1 MSAFSHISTHL
12 MFSLK
17 VLTISSSLCFI
28 AMLLKLSFPHLTSF
42 AVSDLPSILNVVAS
56 WLKPPYLYL
65 VINCII
71 ITIVATSKLQS
82 KFDHYAFSP
91 PPPQVLPVGKSDDE
105 VAADVAFD
113 HFSFSPPP
121 PPPPQPQPVRVYG
134 GGGEIVKS
142 LDLVNTIGQVNMV
155 ATETFRSTS
164 PLFGYG
170 YGPEKVS
177 DFSVYGNVESRVLE
191 SENIGVVNE
200 LENVKINGK
209 VFESEDKVVAYKN
222 DKGCDLEE
230 TYVKVMNLTSN
241 KVISRAQP
249 EAKVTE
255 FSKPPASSR
264 FGHKKVVK
272 TSTPDH
278 QGGKTLKV
286 SKPKRHETLEST
298 WKTITDGRPM
308 PLTRHLRKS
317 DTWENHPAH
326 STNAMDLHY
335 SKTTKSDT
343 FNDRTIR
350 KKNSSMLS
358 RSSGSGKL
366 KKDPSLG
373 QEELNRRVEA
383 FITKFNED
391 MRLQR
396 QESLNQYR
404 EMINRGA
411 GP

>member
-1 MSAFSHISTHL
+1 

-17 VLTISSSLCFI
+17 VLTISSSLFFI
-28 AMLLKLSFPHLTSF
+28 AFFLKLSLPDLTVFALSDFP
-42 AVSDLPSILNVVAS
+42 VILNGVAS

-82 KFDHYAFSP
+82 KFDHYAVP
-91 PPPQVLPVGKSDDE
+91 PPPPIVGIKSDDE
-105 VAADVAFD
+105 VAAAAAFD

-121 PPPPQPQPVRVYG
+121 LVSG
-134 GGGEIVKS
+134 GGGVKRG
-142 LDLVNTIGQVNMV
+142 DLASTV
-155 ATETFRSTS
+155 ATEMPTS
-164 PLFGYG
+164 PLQPLFDYG
-170 YGPEKVS
+170 YNGPEKVS
-177 DFSVYGNVESRVLE
+177 DFGVYGNVEVEDRVRVPE
-191 SENIGVVNE
+191 SGNINGVVSSVE
-200 LENVKINGK
+200 DAKMEAR
-209 VFESEDKVVAYKN
+209 VFESEEKVVKKKYEDSGAKE
-222 DKGCDLEE
+222 DS
-230 TYVKVMNLTSN
+230 YVEVMNLTSN
-241 KVISRAQP
+241 KVISRAP
-249 EAKVTE
+249 ERASVLE
-255 FSKPPASSR
+255 SSKPPASSR
-264 FGHKKVVK
+264 FGHRKVVK
-272 TSTPDH
+272 STPDH

-317 DTWENHPAH
+317 DTWEHHPAH
-326 STNAMDLHY
+326 TTHAIDTPDY
-335 SKTTKSDT
+335 SKMTKSET

-350 KKNSSMLS
+350 KKSSSTLS
-358 RSSGSGKL
+358 RSSGSGGKL

-373 QEELNRRVEA
+373 QEELNKRVEA
-383 FITKFNED
+383 FINKFNED

-396 QESLNQYR
+396 QESLNQYM